1 MTRIRAFTAAT
12 VLVLTA
18 GLLATAPAQ
27 PAHGDLDPI
36 FSGDGK
42 ETTNFG
48 KEAFGSGV
56 ALQTD
61 GKIVVAGTAFYR
73 CARTFGA
80 VLPLNSRSPVTT
92 RTAPPTL
99 VLGRRQGDH

>member
-1 MTRIRAFTAAT
+1 MRTRTGALTVALVVLAAS
-12 VLVLTA
+12 LPA
-18 GLLATAPAQ
+18 IAPAQ
-27 PAHGDLDPI
+27 AAPGDLDPT
-36 FSGDGK
+36 FTGDGL
-42 ETTNFG
+42 EATSFG

-80 VLPLNSRSPVTT
+80 VLPLNSRSPATT
-92 RTAPPTL
+92 RCTSTSRCSN
-99 VLGRRQGDH
+99 GRSGG